1 MDQFINDDVYRL
13 LNVLLQVILWSLI
26 VSAPA
31 IILTVEM
38 YAYERYKK
46 WKDTDVKE
54 KEKIIVGKAKTITKQ
69 NEDIKWQQ
77 EEIHKLEYKRDVLQ
91 IGIDSMNKKLGSS
104 EEPEDTPADAKPIEE
119 IDLTEMNIKQ
129 LKAIA
134 KAVGVSMYSKL
145 NKNALLKKLQELPN
159 ASIIDIINTLS
170 LDLN

>member
-1 MDQFINDDVYRL
+1 MTIDPGVFNLINIFFKV
-13 LNVLLQVILWSLI
+13 VIISAI

-31 IILTVEM
+31 IVLTLAM
-38 YAYERYKK
+38 YSYDRYKK